1 MKFIVTPQIFEKLP
15 NMYVGV
21 VVAHDINNQ
30 KAYPEI
36 SQMLEK
42 YEQLA
47 QNKFAGVNVKQRP
60 EIVPYREAFRQL
72 GINPNKYPCSVEAMF
87 KRLSKGKSL
96 PHINPLVDLNNA
108 LSLKY
113 TLPMGTHNLD
123 GASDDIV
130 MRVADPTTDTF
141 IPLGK
146 TADAVERPDAGE
158 VVYACGNEVRTRR
171 WTWRQSDQGKIT
183 PETKNVFFPIDGFAD
198 VNKDRV
204 NQAVQDLA
212 NQLENIFHVHVQQGI
227 VDKGHPSFEWK

>member
-1 MKFIVTPQIFEKLP
+1 MKFVIAPAIFEKLP

-21 VVAHDINNQ
+21 VVAHGIHNDL
-30 KAYPEI
+30 AYPEI
-36 SQMLEK
+36 EQMLDK

-47 QNKFAGVNVKQRP
+47 QKKFEGANVKERA

-72 GINPNKYPCSVEAMF
+72 GINPNRFPCSVEAMF

-108 LSLKY
+108 ISLKY

-123 GASDDIV
+123 NAKEDIE
-130 MRVADPTTDTF
+130 MRVANLNTDTF

-146 TADAVERPDAGE
+146 TADDIEKPDEGE
-158 VVYACGNEVRTRR
+158 VIYAVGSEVRTRR

-183 PETKNVFFPIDGFAD
+183 PDTQNVFFPIDGFSD
-198 VNKDRV
+198 VNRDQV
-204 NQAVQDLA
+204 DQAVQDLT
-212 NQLENIFHVHVQQGI
+212 NQLETIFKVKVQFGI
-227 VDKGHPSFEWK
+227 VDQDHPSFEWK

>member
-1 MKFIVTPQIFEKLP
+1 MKFIVTPEIFEKLP

-30 KAYPEI
+30 KSYPQI

-42 YEQLA
+42 YEKLA
-47 QNKFAGVNVKQRP
+47 QDKFAGVNVKQYP
-60 EIVPYREAFRQL
+60 DIIPYREAFRKL
-72 GINPNKYPCSVEAMF
+72 GINPNKYQCSVEAMF

-123 GASDDIV
+123 DASDDIA
-130 MRVADPTTDTF
+130 MRVANPTVDTF

-146 TADAVERPDAGE
+146 TADDLERPDAGE
-158 VVYACGNEVRTRR
+158 VVYAVGNEVRTRR

-183 PETKNVFFPIDGFAD
+183 PETKNVFFPIDGFLD
-198 VNKDRV
+198 VNKEQV
-204 NQAVQDLA
+204 NRAVQDLA
-212 NQLENIFHVHVQQGI
+212 TQLETVFNVEVQQGI
-227 VDKGHPSFEWK
+227 VDKNHPSFEWK

>member
-1 MKFIVTPQIFEKLP
+1 MKFIVTSQIFEKLP
-15 NMYVGV
+15 NMYVGA
-21 VVAHDINNQ
+21 VVAHGINNQ
-30 KAYPEI
+30 TTYPQI

-42 YEQLA
+42 YEKLA
-47 QNKFAGVNVKQRP
+47 QANFAGVNVRQHP
-60 EIVPYREAFRQL
+60 DIIPYREAFRKL

-87 KRLSKGKSL
+87 KRLSKGKSI
-96 PHINPLVDLNNA
+96 PNINPLVDLNNA

-130 MRVADPTTDTF
+130 MRVADPTVDTF

-146 TADAVERPDAGE
+146 TADDLERPDAGE
-158 VVYACGNEVRTRR
+158 VVYAVGNEVRTRR

-198 VNKDRV
+198 VNKDQV
-204 NQAVQDLA
+204 NQAVEDLA
-212 NQLENIFHVHVQQGI
+212 TQLETIFHVEVQQGI
-227 VDKGHPSFEWK
+227 VDKNHPSFEWQ